1 MVPVRLGR
9 HRRVLITGGS
19 GVVASAMVRATPGD
33 VALTV
38 TRRRR
43 AVGVPFGADVSV
55 RTVELTDPIAV
66 DRLLAEVRPDVVVHA
81 AASISDAADVVI
93 ASDVVTHG
101 AARHGAELV
110 HLSSDAVFAGDAAP
124 YAEGDL
130 PDPVHDYGRWKAE
143 AEQLARAA
151 VPDVCITR
159 TSLVVSVDPPDRT
172 VERVL
177 DGARRA
183 AAGEQQLPRWFHDE
197 LRCPI
202 RASDLA
208 DQLWALV
215 ELPRSATGGGLA
227 PAGSGGALAPRD
239 RPSDLRLSRC
249 RPGAD
254 GVGVGARPLGAAS
267 CGPDPDRRASAA
279 ARGAHRTGSLTD
291 AGCGPSCC
299 RLVR

>member
-9 HRRVLITGGS
+9 HRRVLITGGA

-43 AVGVPFGADVSV
+43 TVGVPVGADVSV

-66 DRLLAEVRPDVVVHA
+66 DRLFAEVRPDVVVHA
-81 AASISDAADVVI
+81 AASISDEADVVT
-93 ASDVVTHG
+93 ASDVVARG
-101 AARHGAELV
+101 AARQGAELL

-124 YAEGDL
+124 YTERDL
-130 PDPVHDYGRWKAE
+130 PDPCTTTAAGRPSAE
-143 AEQLARAA
+143 HLARAA

-172 VERVL
+172 VALVL

-183 AAGEQQLPRWFHDE
+183 AAGEQHLPRWFHDE

-202 RASDLA
+202 RARDLA

-215 ELPRSATGGGLA
+215 DLPRSGRAGVWHLPGPEVLSRLEIARRICVSAGLDPELMA
-227 PAGSGGALAPRD
+227 SASVHDHPAPR
-239 RPSDLRLSRC
+239 PADLTLI
-249 RPGAD
+249 
-254 GVGVGARPLGAAS
+254 GARALLLGVPT
-267 CGPDPDRRASAA
+267 GPVP
-279 ARGAHRTGSLTD
+279 
-291 AGCGPSCC
+291 
-299 RLVR
+299 